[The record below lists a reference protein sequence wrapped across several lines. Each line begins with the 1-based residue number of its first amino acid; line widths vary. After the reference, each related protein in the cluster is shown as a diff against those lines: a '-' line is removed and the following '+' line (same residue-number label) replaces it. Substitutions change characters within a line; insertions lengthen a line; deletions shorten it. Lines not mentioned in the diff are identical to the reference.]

1 MKCLRIIRRL
11 YNKQIRI
18 DYRNGFF
25 FSPNVY
31 HLGKF
36 GKGTLSR
43 AEPTWYQRH
52 YQGYQPKGLS
62 EQRLL
67 STFDS
72 SKVAWFDGTDKEEFV
87 LMPEEAYYLY
97 QQGKAFIYSQ
107 GRSVDGWTTCCNALP
122 SFPLRYNIYEHFR
135 NKGWAVK
142 SGLLFGC
149 DFVLYSNQLE
159 HHHSEYCVW
168 IVEGPVETLTLLA
181 RARATHHVKKDLIVC
196 HVMEQP
202 SDTRSESCLP
212 EFRFREVTL
221 SRWIPNI
228 EVDD

>member
-1 MKCLRIIRRL
+1 MVRRL
-11 YNKQIRI
+11 LNNPIRI

-25 FSPNVY
+25 FSPNIY
-31 HLGKF
+31 HEGKF

-52 YQGYQPKGLS
+52 YQGYQPKGLA

-67 STFDS
+67 STFDPS
-72 SKVAWFDGTDKEEFV
+72 LVSWLDGTDKEEFV
-87 LMPEEAYYLY
+87 LMPEEAYHLY
-97 QQGKAFIYSQ
+97 QQGKAVLYSQ
-107 GRSVDGWTTCCNALP
+107 DKAVDGWSTCCEAL
-122 SFPLRYNIYEHFR
+122 STFPLRYKVYQQFR
-135 NKGWAVK
+135 QQGWAVK

-149 DFVLYSNQLE
+149 DFVLYSNRLE
-159 HHHSEYCVW
+159 HQHSEYCVW

-181 RARATHHVKKDLIVC
+181 RARATHHVKKNLIVC
-196 HVMEQP
+196 HVLNQP
-202 SDTRSESCLP
+202 KDTSFESCLGEHRIREL
-212 EFRFREVTL
+212 EF